1 MDFLNFRIPPYMER
15 QQMSLVLDEKNN
27 RIGSIFEILGAH
39 IERLN
44 ELRS

>member
-15 QQMSLVLDEKNN
+15 QQMSVVLDEKDN

-39 IERLN
+39 IERLK
-44 ELRS
+44 ELRC